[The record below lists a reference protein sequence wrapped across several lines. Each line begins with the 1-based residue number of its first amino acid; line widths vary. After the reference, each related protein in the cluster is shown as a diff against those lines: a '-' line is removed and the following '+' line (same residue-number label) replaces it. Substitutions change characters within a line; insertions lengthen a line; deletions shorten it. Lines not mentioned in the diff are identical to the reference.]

1 MDLWWQLH
9 AVFGTVLIK
18 CTWRNQWTWWMNN
31 GIDNIDCKVD
41 KVLNKIWLQEK
52 LNSQFKK
59 NFLVLVKFLILRK
72 SALEKCFIIF
82 LKWDIFFLKQEN
94 VFSYFK
100 KYFKKYFSLFSLV
113 KKFLFQENNSWN
125 KFFFSWNKKTIF
137 CCDI

>member
-1 MDLWWQLH
+1 
-9 AVFGTVLIK
+9 
-18 CTWRNQWTWWMNN
+18 MNN

-82 LKWDIFFLKQEN
+82 LK
-94 VFSYFK
+94 
-100 KYFKKYFSLFSLV
+100 
-113 KKFLFQENNSWN
+113 
-125 KFFFSWNKKTIF
+125 
-137 CCDI
+137 